1 MEFFKTSV
9 IHNTNYMDDG
19 PKYAHTK
26 KKKLHLVHLVMA
38 TKNQLVEEQLAKGH
52 LNKY

>member
-1 MEFFKTSV
+1 MEFFKTSL
-9 IHNTNYMDDG
+9 IHNTYYMDDG
-19 PKYAHTK
+19 PK
-26 KKKLHLVHLVMA
+26 KKLRLVHLVMA